1 MPKTE
6 IDYSNTIF
14 YKIHCKNPDVKDVY
28 IGHTTNFVQR
38 KCAHKQSCTHENN
51 SNYNCKVYNIIR
63 QYGGWDNWKMEIIAF
78 HDCEDHYTARK
89 LEQKYFEEYNA
100 TMNSIEPLPKP
111 KTIPQPEPVVY
122 TKKKILNQEKSNA
135 NFTTDSA
142 YEIDKTTD
150 NHIKNDMKCFE
161 TQFAPKT
168 YECIKCNFKC
178 SKQSDWNRHIMTRKH
193 YCEINAKQHEALTI
207 SSHKCK
213 FCNDM
218 FNSRTTLWRHTSRCK
233 ANQIIIT
240 NTTSETISSF
250 MNNINRLIE
259 QQMTANNEFNKMM
272 IEQTNQ
278 MLELAKNTQVI
289 NNHATT
295 YTS

>member
-1 MPKTE
+1 MPNTK

-78 HDCEDHYTARK
+78 QDCEDNYAARK
-89 LEQKYFEEYNA
+89 LEQKYFEEHNA

-122 TKKKILNQEKSNA
+122 TKNKILNQKKSNA
-135 NFTTDSA
+135 NFTTTIPTEKFGCITCHYYTSKHSS
-142 YEIDKTTD
+142 Y
-150 NHIKNDMKCFE
+150 IKHTLTAKHTKATNVEKNL
-161 TQFAPKT
+161 PKS
-168 YECIKCNFKC
+168 CPHVCNICMQEF
-178 SKQSDWNRHIMTRKH
+178 SHRQS
-193 YCEINAKQHEALTI
+193 
-207 SSHKCK
+207 
-213 FCNDM
+213 
-218 FNSRTTLWRHTSRCK
+218 LWRHKRQNICKPDCVSHSTVNNSHITSD
-233 ANQIIIT
+233 IT
-240 NTTSETISSF
+240 
-250 MNNINRLIE
+250 MLLQ
-259 QQMTANNEFNKMM
+259 QQMTANNEFKQMM

-278 MLELAKNTQVI
+278 ILELAKNTQVI

-295 YTS
+295 YS